1 MCCFQKSLC
10 PGRGGLGR
18 SEWDLNPGATQSV
31 HLSICRST
39 CPTGPD
45 EWAGGWG
52 LHSHPTNREGGGTS
66 WWARVLWA
74 LIWVI
79 SGSPLGPAMWE
90 GGIHKAYRIR
100 CQISK
105 ARELQVGRGVP
116 CREAYTHMYTCGHT
130 HVRALQPARLGQL
143 PHHFLDCM
151 ETVELVNP
159 QIMPMAF
166 CVPCI

>member
-1 MCCFQKSLC
+1 MNVETTRFLSASSSEGVLGMCCFQKSLC

-18 SEWDLNPGATQSV
+18 SQWDLNPGATQSV

-100 CQISK
+100 CQIRQGNYRWGGGFLVEK
-105 ARELQVGRGVP
+105 HTLT
-116 CREAYTHMYTCGHT
+116 CTHVDTRMCGH
-130 HVRALQPARLGQL
+130 HSQLGWAKRPTISSTAWRQ
-143 PHHFLDCM
+143 
-151 ETVELVNP
+151 
-159 QIMPMAF
+159 
-166 CVPCI
+166 